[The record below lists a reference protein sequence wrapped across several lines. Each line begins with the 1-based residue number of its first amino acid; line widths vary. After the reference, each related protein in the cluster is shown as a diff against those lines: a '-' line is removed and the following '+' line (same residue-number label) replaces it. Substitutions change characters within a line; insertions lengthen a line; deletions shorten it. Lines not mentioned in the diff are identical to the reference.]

1 MVKRAKTVGVLFFLL
16 IVLAACN
23 GNILAMFGNEK
34 IKDALN
40 GPLEDFQVIDQHGE
54 PFSKKDLEGKVWV
67 ANLIFTNCR
76 TVCPPMTSNMAEIQR
91 LLKEEGLDTVH
102 LVSFS
107 VDPEVDTPEKLTEFA
122 SRFTDDTEN
131 WHFLTGYVQKFIE
144 QFARNN
150 FHTIVEKPENE
161 DQVTHGTSFYLINQ
175 EGIIVKDYPGVFDVP
190 YEEIIGDIKILL
202 KKK

>member
-40 GPLEDFQVIDQHGE
+40 SPLEDFQVIDQHGE